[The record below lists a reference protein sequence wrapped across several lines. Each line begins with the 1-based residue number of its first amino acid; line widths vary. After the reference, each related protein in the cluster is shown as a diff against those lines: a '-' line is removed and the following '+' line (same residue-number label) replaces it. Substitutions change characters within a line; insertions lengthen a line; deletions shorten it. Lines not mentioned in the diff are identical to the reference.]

1 MHSHKQDPVIS
12 HIHFEETFSYQSS
25 KLNSAV
31 QTERQLLSYCL
42 SAELSLEDIH

>member
-1 MHSHKQDPVIS
+1 MHSHKQDTVIS
-12 HIHFEETFSYQSS
+12 HIHFEETFSYFS

-42 SAELSLEDIH
+42 SAELGLDDLH